1 MRLRKSVARRAVA
14 PHPRLF
20 SGVSIRAFDVPAT
33 TNSTVKEQAPTISRL
48 LRQRAVWVHAL
59 VTIGLVLQKAV
70 VAVSVTWCI
79 AFVYSRGDIFRGV
92 PVAQQSYDTFIL
104 ALLLWT
110 QFMYCAI
117 GSVTQAA
124 LLRNLHFHAR
134 PEVPASIAWCYW
146 RIVRRSFGFY
156 LIAVALLL
164 AATWVFS
171 RQSVPL
177 AIRQYKPELYCCW
190 AANYVYTVGLGLV
203 GQHVFKTE
211 TIEGQRRMASA
222 SSAQDTRLVS
232 SVSVAPTGN
241 TVAPMAPRFGR
252 GWWRMTVV
260 RAPMLLSV
268 TLAAVYVQVLQ
279 SFVTVDSAKSVLALV
294 LCNFFGKLIIQA
306 AAKRSMLRPSV
317 KHVRTMFLA
326 VVLPTVLMDTQLRV
340 VVQRVNSTQLTVTGT
355 VVMSL
360 LEMTIRLTKAVML
373 RRQIRRLERHR
384 PGQLTQSEARQPSL
398 ALARRKI
405 KLLAFRS
412 AELYADMSAEYI
424 AMGCSMTIFYFYW
437 DHPKYRLGGTAADGV
452 SAWSSQQ
459 TLVLVLQVAAEIA
472 VDLVACL
479 VEIAHGLTFHALRQ
493 QSVYLATLSASMAV
507 CNITVSALVYLRTEL

>member
-1 MRLRKSVARRAVA
+1 MG
-14 PHPRLF
+14 F
-20 SGVSIRAFDVPAT
+20 
-33 TNSTVKEQAPTISRL
+33 
-48 LRQRAVWVHAL
+48 
-59 VTIGLVLQKAV
+59 VLQNAV

-79 AFVYSRGDIFRGV
+79 AFVYSRGDIFHAV
-92 PVAQQSYDTFIL
+92 PVKLQSYDAFL
-104 ALLLWT
+104 LSLLLWT

-124 LLRNLHFHAR
+124 LLRNMHFLVR
-134 PEVPASIAWCYW
+134 PDVPASIAWCYW
-146 RIVRRSFGFY
+146 RVIRRSFGFY
-156 LIAVALLL
+156 VASLSMMF
-164 AATWVFS
+164 ASAWAFAGH
-171 RQSVPL
+171 RVPL
-177 AIRQYKPELYCCW
+177 TVRQYKPELYCCW
-190 AANYVYTVGLGLV
+190 AANYVYTVGVGLA

-211 TIEGQRRMASA
+211 TVEGQQRMAASQQGRASNSPSTKPSA
-222 SSAQDTRLVS
+222 KTSSS
-232 SVSVAPTGN
+232 
-241 TVAPMAPRFGR
+241 PRFYS

-268 TLAAVYVQVLQ
+268 TLAAVYVQLLQ
-279 SFVTVDSAKSVLALV
+279 SVVTINSAKSVLLLV
-294 LCNFFGKLIIQA
+294 ICNFIGKLLIQA

-340 VVQRVNSTQLTVTGT
+340 VVQRVNSTQLTVAGT

-360 LEMTIRLTKAVML
+360 LEVTIRIIKAVTL
-373 RRQIRRLERHR
+373 RRHIRRLERTT
-384 PGQLTQSEARQPSL
+384 PTQLTQLTPSESRQPAL

-424 AMGCSMTIFYFYW
+424 AMGCSMTIFFFYW
-437 DHPKYRLGGTAADGV
+437 DHPKYRLGGTAADGTN
-452 SAWSSQQ
+452 AWSSHQ
-459 TLVLVLQVAAEIA
+459 TLVLALQVCAEIV
-472 VDLVACL
+472 VDVFSCL

-507 CNITVSALVYLRTEL
+507 CNITVSALVYLRTE